1 MYVKSFNFQ
10 ILKDELMEL
19 QMLYTKAEEK
29 LRELDIENK
38 ILIERF
44 MNLKVKVFKLVQK
57 IGISVSISERGC

>member
-1 MYVKSFNFQ
+1 
-10 ILKDELMEL
+10 
-19 QMLYTKAEEK
+19 MLYTKAEEK